1 MGAIQNKK
9 NLNKTGKKEVNCQGR
24 RWRAEEMWRMVCNEA
39 FINRTCSRLA
49 GEKAR
54 VIPRFL
60 SKNVVTPFNDCRAN
74 AEELI

>member
-1 MGAIQNKK
+1 MGSIHNKK
-9 NLNKTGKKEVNCQGR
+9 NLNKTGKEVNCQGR

-39 FINRTCSRLA
+39 FVNRTCSRLA
-49 GEKAR
+49 EEKAR

-60 SKNVVTPFNDCRAN
+60 SKNVVTSFNDSRAN